1 VRTAAALAELPP
13 APDEPPTAS
22 SDTTPYPLQ
31 GLRVAMLLGVV
42 GVAWLAMMVWE
53 QFILR

>member
-1 VRTAAALAELPP
+1 MRTAAALAELPP